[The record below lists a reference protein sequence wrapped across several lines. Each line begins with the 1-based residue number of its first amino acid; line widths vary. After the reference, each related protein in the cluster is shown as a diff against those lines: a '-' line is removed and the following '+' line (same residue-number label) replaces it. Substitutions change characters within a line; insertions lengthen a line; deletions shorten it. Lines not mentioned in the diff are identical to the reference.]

1 MTAQEQIAKDP
12 HDHDSHYTK
21 VKITLASQAGRKGKR
36 GMPDFLTV
44 TEDGCLAPVRDEPAR
59 ALVGPAPASQ
69 TSKEPPQTSS
79 MELDRPGPADVSAAD
94 GPAGPIE
101 GPGRPTAPSLP
112 GQTASVAGIRQGMK
126 DGTIQSL
133 PTAVALTGSLGMQP
147 GQRGATEKMQKSG
160 SAVLAEKLGPQLGT
174 APEYLAHMQI
184 DERKLAILNDLTSTS
199 LTYLRFRA
207 WVDRVRFWQWFVDGE
222 LVSSQAVGGVARR
235 HILKA
240 LEAGQG
246 AQVKEVQ
253 RPGLLARNIWAREW
267 QRKAEMRGQMIPEA
281 DEEY

>member
-12 HDHDSHYTK
+12 HDQNPNNTK
-21 VKITLASQAGRKGKR
+21 LKITLASQAGRKGKR

-44 TEDGCLAPVRDEPAR
+44 TDDGCLAPVRDRDESEPAR

-69 TSKEPPQTSS
+69 TSKEPPQTSN
-79 MELDRPGPADVSAAD
+79 MELMRPGPSDVAAAD
-94 GPAGPIE
+94 GPAGPVV
-101 GPGRPTAPSLP
+101 GPTRPTAPSLP
-112 GQTASVAGIRQGMK
+112 I
-126 DGTIQSL
+126 
-133 PTAVALTGSLGMQP
+133 PVALAGSLGMQP
-147 GQRGATEKMQKSG
+147 SQRGPTEKMQKSG

-253 RPGLLARNIWAREW
+253 RPGVMARNIWARDW

>member
-1 MTAQEQIAKDP
+1 MPAAVQ
-12 HDHDSHYTK
+12 
-21 VKITLASQAGRKGKR
+21 LAS
-36 GMPDFLTV
+36 
-44 TEDGCLAPVRDEPAR
+44 
-59 ALVGPAPASQ
+59 
-69 TSKEPPQTSS
+69 
-79 MELDRPGPADVSAAD
+79 
-94 GPAGPIE
+94 
-101 GPGRPTAPSLP
+101 
-112 GQTASVAGIRQGMK
+112 
-126 DGTIQSL
+126 
-133 PTAVALTGSLGMQP
+133 SLGMQP
-147 GQRGATEKMQKSG
+147 GQRGPTEKTQKSG

-199 LTYLRFRA
+199 LVYLRFRA
-207 WVDRVRFWQWFVDGE
+207 WVDGIRFWQWFVDGE

-267 QRKAEMRGQMIPEA
+267 QKKAEMRGQLVPEA

>member
-1 MTAQEQIAKDP
+1 
-12 HDHDSHYTK
+12 
-21 VKITLASQAGRKGKR
+21 
-36 GMPDFLTV
+36 MPDFLAFTD
-44 TEDGCLAPVRDEPAR
+44 DGGLAPVRDEPEPAR
-59 ALVGPAPASQ
+59 ASQ
-69 TSKEPPQTSS
+69 TSKEPPKTSS
-79 MELDRPGPADVSAAD
+79 GELMRPGPADVSAAD
-94 GPAGPIE
+94 GPAGPIA
-101 GPGRPTAPSLP
+101 GPGQPTPPSLP
-112 GQTASVAGIRQGMK
+112 GQTASVAGIGQGIA
-126 DGTIQSL
+126 DGTPRGL

-147 GQRGATEKMQKSG
+147 GQRGPTEKMQKSG

-199 LTYLRFRA
+199 LVYLRFRA
-207 WVDRVRFWQWFVDGE
+207 WVDHVRFWQWFVDGE

-253 RPGLLARNIWAREW
+253 RPGLLARNVWSRDW
-267 QRKAEMRGQMIPEA
+267 QKKAEMRGQLIPEA
-281 DEEY
+281 DEDY